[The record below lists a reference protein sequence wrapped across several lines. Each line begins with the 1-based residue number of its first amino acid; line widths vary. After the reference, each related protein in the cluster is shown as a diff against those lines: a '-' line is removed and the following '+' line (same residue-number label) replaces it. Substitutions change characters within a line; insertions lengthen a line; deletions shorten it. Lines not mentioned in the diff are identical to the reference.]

1 MSWNSC
7 KKLPHR
13 LLIAVL
19 PILLAASPFG
29 VQAQEGG
36 PFYVVQ
42 AGDALSRIAYNFGTT
57 VEAIV
62 AENGILN
69 PNLLVPGTT
78 LVIPGFHDL
87 SGYITSGG
95 EIQYGESAESLSL
108 LHGISPEQ
116 LARYN
121 RWLNPERAYVGQP
134 LILPQEIDAEVVVP
148 TSRSILPASGE
159 TLLEIAIRE
168 NLNPWSVARTSRHE
182 DRMWVVPGNPLR
194 LSSTDQATNAL
205 PEPITGA
212 QVNPQLMVQGKT
224 VRIYLD
230 YAGPSFVDGQLGEWS
245 LTFHELEPS
254 RLVALQGVSA
264 IAEPGT
270 YDLEIRLR
278 EGPDEPAFFTF
289 RQPVPLIPG
298 GYGFDPV
305 LDVPGVT
312 LDPAAIAA
320 EQQIWDLFTGEA
332 TPERMWEGSFSYPA
346 TRTSVF
352 PSVFGSRR
360 NYNQQGY
367 YNYHTGQDFYSL
379 MGEPIPAAARGRVVM
394 ARSLTVRGNT
404 IVIDHGWGV
413 FTAYA
418 HQSQMRVAE
427 GDVVEGGQV
436 IGLVGNT
443 GRVAAPHLHWE
454 VIVGGVPVDPLEWV
468 ETEFP

>member
-1 MSWNSC
+1 M
-7 KKLPHR
+7 KLPTSV
-13 LLIAVL
+13 LIAVIL
-19 PILLAASPFG
+19 ILLVASPLG
-29 VQAQEGG
+29 AQAQEGG
-36 PFYVVQ
+36 PLYVVQ
-42 AGDALSRIAYNFGTT
+42 AGDALSRIAFYFGTS

-78 LVIPGFHDL
+78 LVIPGFYDL

-95 EIQYGESAESLSL
+95 EIKYGDSLESLSL
-108 LHGISPEQ
+108 LHGISPDQ

-134 LILPQEIDAEVVVP
+134 LILPQEIDAEAAVP
-148 TSRSILPASGE
+148 TSRSILPASGDS
-159 TLLEIAIRE
+159 LLEIAIRE
-168 NLNPWSVARTSRHE
+168 NINPWSAARTDQHA
-182 DRMWVVPGNPLR
+182 DRLWIVPGNPLR
-194 LSSTDQATNAL
+194 LTSTDQATNAF

-212 QVNPQLMVQGKT
+212 QVNPQIMVQGKT
-224 VRIYLD
+224 VRIFLD
-230 YAGPSFVDGQLGEWS
+230 YAGSSIVDGQLGEWS
-245 LTFHELEPS
+245 LSFHELEPE

-264 IAEPGT
+264 VAEPGT

-278 EGPDEPAFFTF
+278 VGPDDPAYYAF
-289 RQPVPLIPG
+289 RQPVPLIGG

-312 LDPAAIAA
+312 LDPATIAA
-320 EQQIWDLFTGEA
+320 EQQIWDLITGEA
-332 TPERMWEGSFSYPA
+332 TPERMWEGAFSYPA
-346 TRTSVF
+346 TRTTVF

-379 MGEPIPAAARGRVVM
+379 MGEPIPAAARGQVVM

-404 IVIDHGWGV
+404 VVIDHGWGV

-418 HQSQMRVAE
+418 HQSQMRVTE
-427 GDVVEGGQV
+427 GDMVEEGQI

-454 VIVGGVPVDPLEWV
+454 VLVGGIPVDPLEWV
-468 ETEFP
+468 ETVFP